1 MEIEKEKLG
10 PNHVNV
16 ARSFMWLGYLYCKKG
31 DLEKAKDYYQ
41 LTQQIRKEQSDPK
54 HVDVIKSNNKLAVV
68 YRNTGDLE
76 KAKDYYER
84 ALEIQ
89 REKLDPNHLDVAAF
103 YIFIGHICHDN
114 ADLTEVRS
122 KPS

>member
-1 MEIEKEKLG
+1 
-10 PNHVNV
+10 
-16 ARSFMWLGYLYCKKG
+16 LYCKKS

-41 LTQQIRKEQSDPK
+41 LALQIRKEQSDPK
-54 HVDVIKSNNKLAVV
+54 HVDVIESYNELAVV

-89 REKLDPNHLDVAAF
+89 KEQLQ
-103 YIFIGHICHDN
+103 
-114 ADLTEVRS
+114 
-122 KPS
+122 